1 MLVLL
6 PKIITTSR
14 SPFAFRRFS
23 LTALSIAL
31 VFLMAACSIS
41 PVKKSP
47 PVVPEITAPVEQK
60 KAEPKVELKIEP
72 KAELK
77 IEPKAETL
85 RAVSFTDLVGWAE
98 DDVRQAWPAFIA
110 SCDVLNKRAVWKE
123 VCASAVMV
131 NAEDLAEV
139 RNFFEGQFVPHVVSN
154 VDGSMSGMITGYYE
168 PLLRGS
174 RARNGKYQIPLY
186 RVPEDLLTID
196 LSAVY
201 PELKNMRLRGR
212 VVGNKVVPYFSRAE
226 ITDKNSLLGKE
237 LVWVD
242 NAIEAF
248 FLQVQGSGRVYLEET
263 QETIRVAYGDQNG
276 HPYKSIGRYLV
287 DRGELKLEQA
297 SAQGIA
303 AWAAANP
310 TRLQELLNV
319 NPSVVFFKEE
329 KLTTASKGPKGA
341 LGVPLTAQRSIAI
354 DAQFIPLGVPVF
366 LATTQPNSDLP
377 LRRLMLAQDTG
388 GAIRGAVRAD
398 YFWGFGAEAGER
410 AGRMKQSGAMWVLLP
425 KALAKTPGLN
435 EMNKP

>member
-1 MLVLL
+1 M
-6 PKIITTSR
+6 K
-14 SPFAFRRFS
+14 RFS
-23 LTALSIAL
+23 LTVLSAALL
-31 VFLMAACSIS
+31 LFMVACSVT
-41 PVKKSP
+41 PVKKSL
-47 PVVPEITAPVEQK
+47 PVEK
-60 KAEPKVELKIEP
+60 KAEAKLETKVDTKTEP
-72 KAELK
+72 KNEIK
-77 IEPKAETL
+77 VETL
-85 RAVSFTDLVGWAE
+85 RVVSFADLVGWAE
-98 DDVRQAWPAFIA
+98 DDLRQAWPAFIA
-110 SCDVLNKRAVWKE
+110 SCDVLGKRAVWKE

-131 NAEDLAEV
+131 NAEDVTEV
-139 RNFFEGQFVPHVVSN
+139 RNFFEGQFIPHVVN
-154 VDGSMSGMITGYYE
+154 NADGSMSGTVTGYYE

-174 RARNGKYQIPLY
+174 RTRNGKYQIPLF

-226 ITDKNSLLGKE
+226 ITDKNSLAGKE

-242 NAIEAF
+242 NAVEAF
-248 FLQVQGSGRVYLEET
+248 FLQIQGSGRVYLEET

-276 HPYKSIGRYLV
+276 HPYKSIGRFLV
-287 DRGELKLEQA
+287 ERGDLKLEQA

-310 TRLQELLNV
+310 TRVQELLNV

-329 KLTTASKGPKGA
+329 KLTAASKGPKGA

-366 LATTQPNSDLP
+366 LSTTQPNSDVP

-398 YFWGFGAEAGER
+398 FFWGFGAEAGER
-410 AGRMKQSGAMWVLLP
+410 AGKMKQVGSMWVLLP
-425 KALAKTPGLN
+425 KALAKTQNLN
-435 EMNKP
+435 ETNKP

>member
-1 MLVLL
+1 M
-6 PKIITTSR
+6 K
-14 SPFAFRRFS
+14 RFS
-23 LTALSIAL
+23 LTVLSAALL
-31 VFLMAACSIS
+31 LFMVACSVT
-41 PVKKSP
+41 PVKKSL
-47 PVVPEITAPVEQK
+47 PVVEK
-60 KAEPKVELKIEP
+60 KAEAKLETKTEP
-72 KAELK
+72 KNET
-77 IEPKAETL
+77 KAETL
-85 RAVSFTDLVGWAE
+85 RVVSFADLVGWAE
-98 DDVRQAWPAFIA
+98 DDLRQAWPAFIA
-110 SCDVLNKRAVWKE
+110 SCDVLGKRAVWKE

-131 NAEDLAEV
+131 NAEDVTEV
-139 RNFFEGQFVPHVVSN
+139 RNFFEGQFIPHVVN
-154 VDGSMSGMITGYYE
+154 NADGSMSGTVTGYYE

-174 RARNGKYQIPLY
+174 RTRNGKYQIPLF

-226 ITDKNSLLGKE
+226 ITDKNSLAGKE

-242 NAIEAF
+242 NAVEAF
-248 FLQVQGSGRVYLEET
+248 FLQIQGSGRVYLEES

-276 HPYKSIGRYLV
+276 HPYKSIGRFLV
-287 DRGELKLEQA
+287 ERGDLKLEQA

-310 TRLQELLNV
+310 TRVQELLNV

-329 KLTTASKGPKGA
+329 KLTATSKGPKGA

-366 LATTQPNSDLP
+366 LSTTQPNSDVP

-398 YFWGFGAEAGER
+398 FFWGFGAEAGER
-410 AGRMKQSGAMWVLLP
+410 AGKMKQVGSMWVLLP
-425 KALAKTPGLN
+425 KALAKTQNLN
-435 EMNKP
+435 ETNKP

>member
-1 MLVLL
+1 M
-6 PKIITTSR
+6 K
-14 SPFAFRRFS
+14 RFS
-23 LTALSIAL
+23 LTVLSAALL
-31 VFLMAACSIS
+31 LFMVACSVT
-41 PVKKSP
+41 PVKKSL
-47 PVVPEITAPVEQK
+47 PVVEK
-60 KAEPKVELKIEP
+60 KAEAKLETKVDTKTEP
-72 KAELK
+72 KNEIK
-77 IEPKAETL
+77 VETL
-85 RAVSFTDLVGWAE
+85 RVVSFADLVGWAE
-98 DDVRQAWPAFIA
+98 DDLRQAWPAFIA
-110 SCDVLNKRAVWKE
+110 SCDVLGKRAVWKE

-131 NAEDLAEV
+131 NAEDVTEV
-139 RNFFEGQFVPHVVSN
+139 RNFFEGQFIPHVVN
-154 VDGSMSGMITGYYE
+154 NADGSMSGTVTGYYE

-174 RARNGKYQIPLY
+174 RTRNGKYQIPLF

-226 ITDKNSLLGKE
+226 ITDKNSLAGKE

-242 NAIEAF
+242 NAVEAF
-248 FLQVQGSGRVYLEET
+248 FLQIQGSGRVYLEET

-276 HPYKSIGRYLV
+276 HPYKSIGRFLV
-287 DRGELKLEQA
+287 ERGDLKLEQA

-310 TRLQELLNV
+310 TRVQELLNV

-329 KLTTASKGPKGA
+329 KLTAASKGPKGA

-366 LATTQPNSDLP
+366 LSTTQPNSDVP

-398 YFWGFGAEAGER
+398 FFWGFGAEAGER
-410 AGRMKQSGAMWVLLP
+410 AGKMKQVGSMWVLLP
-425 KALAKTPGLN
+425 KALAKTQNLN
-435 EMNKP
+435 ETNKP

>member
-1 MLVLL
+1 M
-6 PKIITTSR
+6 K
-14 SPFAFRRFS
+14 RFS
-23 LTALSIAL
+23 LTVLSAALL
-31 VFLMAACSIS
+31 LFMVACSVS
-41 PVKKSP
+41 PVKKSL
-47 PVVPEITAPVEQK
+47 PVVEK
-60 KAEPKVELKIEP
+60 KAEAKLETKVDTKTEP
-72 KAELK
+72 KNEIK
-77 IEPKAETL
+77 VETL
-85 RAVSFTDLVGWAE
+85 RVVSFADLVGWAE
-98 DDVRQAWPAFIA
+98 DDLRQAWPAFIA
-110 SCDVLNKRAVWKE
+110 SCDVLGKRAVWKE

-131 NAEDLAEV
+131 NAEDVTEV
-139 RNFFEGQFVPHVVSN
+139 RNFFEGQFIPHVVN
-154 VDGSMSGMITGYYE
+154 NADGSMSGTVTGYYE

-174 RARNGKYQIPLY
+174 RTRNCKYQIPLF

-226 ITDKNSLLGKE
+226 ITDKNSLAGKE

-242 NAIEAF
+242 NAVEAF
-248 FLQVQGSGRVYLEET
+248 FLQIQGSGRVYLEET

-276 HPYKSIGRYLV
+276 HPYKSIGRFLV
-287 DRGELKLEQA
+287 ERGDLKLEQA

-303 AWAAANP
+303 AWAVANP
-310 TRLQELLNV
+310 TRVQELLNV

-329 KLTTASKGPKGA
+329 KLTAASKGPKGA

-366 LATTQPNSDLP
+366 LSTTQPNSDLP

-398 YFWGFGAEAGER
+398 FFWGFGAEAGER
-410 AGRMKQSGAMWVLLP
+410 AGKMKQVGLMWVLLP
-425 KALAKTPGLN
+425 KALAKTQNLN
-435 EMNKP
+435 ETNKP

>member
-1 MLVLL
+1 M
-6 PKIITTSR
+6 K
-14 SPFAFRRFS
+14 RFS
-23 LTALSIAL
+23 LTVLSAALL
-31 VFLMAACSIS
+31 LFMVACSVT
-41 PVKKSP
+41 PVKKSL
-47 PVVPEITAPVEQK
+47 PVEK
-60 KAEPKVELKIEP
+60 KAEAKLETKVDTKTEP
-72 KAELK
+72 KNEIK
-77 IEPKAETL
+77 VETL
-85 RAVSFTDLVGWAE
+85 RVVSFADLVGWAE
-98 DDVRQAWPAFIA
+98 DDLRQAWPAFIA
-110 SCDVLNKRAVWKE
+110 SCDVLGKRAVWKE

-131 NAEDLAEV
+131 NAEDVTEV
-139 RNFFEGQFVPHVVSN
+139 RNFFEGQFIPHVVN
-154 VDGSMSGMITGYYE
+154 NADGSMSGTVTGYYE

-174 RARNGKYQIPLY
+174 RTRNGKYQIPLF

-226 ITDKNSLLGKE
+226 ITDKNSLAGKE

-242 NAIEAF
+242 NAVEAF
-248 FLQVQGSGRVYLEET
+248 FLQIQGSGRVYLEET

-276 HPYKSIGRYLV
+276 HPYKSIGRFLV
-287 DRGELKLEQA
+287 ERGDLKLEQA

-310 TRLQELLNV
+310 SRVQELLNV

-329 KLTTASKGPKGA
+329 KLTAASKGPKGA

-366 LATTQPNSDLP
+366 LSTTQPNSDLP

-398 YFWGFGAEAGER
+398 FFWGFGAEAGER
-410 AGRMKQSGAMWVLLP
+410 AGKMKQVGSMWVLLP
-425 KALAKTPGLN
+425 KALAKTQNLN
-435 EMNKP
+435 ETNKP

>member
-14 SPFAFRRFS
+14 SPFALRRFS

-31 VFLMAACSIS
+31 VLFLAACSIS
-41 PVKKSP
+41 PVKKLP
-47 PVVPEITAPVEQK
+47 PVAPEISAPSDEK
-60 KAEPKVELKIEP
+60 KVEPKVELKIEP

-110 SCDVLNKRAVWKE
+110 SCDALNKRAVWKE

-131 NAEDLAEV
+131 NAEDVTEV
-139 RNFFEGQFVPHVVSN
+139 RNFFEGQFIPHVVSN
-154 VDGSMSGMITGYYE
+154 ADGSKNGMITGYYE

-174 RARNGKYQIPLY
+174 RTRIGKYQIPLY
-186 RVPEDLLTID
+186 RVPDDLLTID

-226 ITDKNSLLGKE
+226 MTDKNSLVGKE

-242 NAIEAF
+242 NVIEAF

-263 QETIRVAYGDQNG
+263 QETIRVAYADQNG

-287 DRGELKLEQA
+287 DRGDLKLEQA

-303 AWAAANP
+303 SWAAANP
-310 TRLQELLNV
+310 ARLQELLNV
-319 NPSVVFFKEE
+319 NPSVVFFREE
-329 KLTTASKGPKGA
+329 KLSAASKGPKGA

-354 DAQFIPLGVPVF
+354 DAQFIPLGAPVF
-366 LATTQPNSDLP
+366 LATTQPNSDQP

-398 YFWGFGAEAGER
+398 FFWGFGAEAGER

-425 KALAKTPGLN
+425 KALAKTPSLN
-435 EMNKP
+435 ELKQP

>member
-1 MLVLL
+1 M
-6 PKIITTSR
+6 K
-14 SPFAFRRFS
+14 RFS
-23 LTALSIAL
+23 LTVLSAALL
-31 VFLMAACSIS
+31 LFMVACSVT
-41 PVKKSP
+41 PVKKSL
-47 PVVPEITAPVEQK
+47 PVVEK
-60 KAEPKVELKIEP
+60 KAEAKHENKVDTKTEP
-72 KAELK
+72 KNEIK
-77 IEPKAETL
+77 VETL
-85 RAVSFTDLVGWAE
+85 RVVSFADLVGWAE
-98 DDVRQAWPAFIA
+98 DDLRQAWPAFIA
-110 SCDVLNKRAVWKE
+110 SCDVLGKRAVWKE

-131 NAEDLAEV
+131 NAEDVTEV
-139 RNFFEGQFVPHVVSN
+139 RNFFEGQFIPHVVN
-154 VDGSMSGMITGYYE
+154 NADGSMSGTVTGYYE

-174 RARNGKYQIPLY
+174 RIRNGKYQIPLF

-226 ITDKNSLLGKE
+226 ITDKNSLAGKE

-242 NAIEAF
+242 NAVEAF
-248 FLQVQGSGRVYLEET
+248 FLQIQGSGRVYLEET

-276 HPYKSIGRYLV
+276 HPYKSIGRFLV
-287 DRGELKLEQA
+287 ERGDLKLEQA

-303 AWAAANP
+303 AWAVANP
-310 TRLQELLNV
+310 TRVQELLNV

-329 KLTTASKGPKGA
+329 KLTAASKGPKGA

-366 LATTQPNSDLP
+366 LSTTQPNSDLP

-398 YFWGFGAEAGER
+398 FFWGFGAEAGER
-410 AGRMKQSGAMWVLLP
+410 AGKMKQVGSMWVLLP
-425 KALAKTPGLN
+425 KALAKTQNLN
-435 EMNKP
+435 ETNKP

>member
-1 MLVLL
+1 M
-6 PKIITTSR
+6 K
-14 SPFAFRRFS
+14 RFS
-23 LTALSIAL
+23 LTVLSAALL
-31 VFLMAACSIS
+31 LFMVACSVT
-41 PVKKSP
+41 PVKKSL
-47 PVVPEITAPVEQK
+47 PVVEK
-60 KAEPKVELKIEP
+60 KAEAKLETKVDTKTEP
-72 KAELK
+72 KNET
-77 IEPKAETL
+77 KAETL
-85 RAVSFTDLVGWAE
+85 RVVSFADLVGWAE
-98 DDVRQAWPAFIA
+98 DDLRQAWPAFIA
-110 SCDVLNKRAVWKE
+110 SCDVLGKRAVWKE

-131 NAEDLAEV
+131 NAEDVTEV
-139 RNFFEGQFVPHVVSN
+139 RNFFEGQFIPHVVN
-154 VDGSMSGMITGYYE
+154 NADGSMSGTVTGYYE

-174 RARNGKYQIPLY
+174 RTRNGKYQIPLF

-226 ITDKNSLLGKE
+226 ITDKNSLAGKE

-242 NAIEAF
+242 NAVEAF
-248 FLQVQGSGRVYLEET
+248 FLQIQGSGRVYLEET

-276 HPYKSIGRYLV
+276 HPYKSIGRFLV
-287 DRGELKLEQA
+287 ERGDLKLEQA

-310 TRLQELLNV
+310 TRVQELLNV

-329 KLTTASKGPKGA
+329 KLTAASKGPKGA

-366 LATTQPNSDLP
+366 LSTTQPNSDVP

-398 YFWGFGAEAGER
+398 FFWGFGAEAGER
-410 AGRMKQSGAMWVLLP
+410 AGKMKQVGSMWVLLP
-425 KALAKTPGLN
+425 KALAKTQNLN
-435 EMNKP
+435 ETNKP

>member
-1 MLVLL
+1 M
-6 PKIITTSR
+6 K
-14 SPFAFRRFS
+14 RFS
-23 LTALSIAL
+23 LTVLSAALL
-31 VFLMAACSIS
+31 LFMVACSVT
-41 PVKKSP
+41 PVKKSL
-47 PVVPEITAPVEQK
+47 PVVEK
-60 KAEPKVELKIEP
+60 KAEAKLETKVDTKTEP
-72 KAELK
+72 KNEIK
-77 IEPKAETL
+77 VETL
-85 RAVSFTDLVGWAE
+85 RVVSFADLVGWAE
-98 DDVRQAWPAFIA
+98 DDLRQAWPAFIA
-110 SCDVLNKRAVWKE
+110 SCDVLGKRAVWKE

-131 NAEDLAEV
+131 NAEDVTEV
-139 RNFFEGQFVPHVVSN
+139 RNFFEGQFIPHVVN
-154 VDGSMSGMITGYYE
+154 NADGSMSGTVTGYYE

-174 RARNGKYQIPLY
+174 RTRNGKYQIPLF

-226 ITDKNSLLGKE
+226 ITDKNSLAGKE

-242 NAIEAF
+242 NAVEAF
-248 FLQVQGSGRVYLEET
+248 FLQIQGSGRVYLEET

-276 HPYKSIGRYLV
+276 HPYKSIGRFLV
-287 DRGELKLEQA
+287 ERGDLKLEQA

-303 AWAAANP
+303 AWAVANP
-310 TRLQELLNV
+310 TRVQELLNV

-329 KLTTASKGPKGA
+329 KLTAASKGPKGA

-366 LATTQPNSDLP
+366 LSTTQPNSDLP

-398 YFWGFGAEAGER
+398 FFWGFGAEAGER
-410 AGRMKQSGAMWVLLP
+410 AGKMKQVGSMWVLLP
-425 KALAKTPGLN
+425 KALAKTQNLN
-435 EMNKP
+435 ETNKP

>member
-1 MLVLL
+1 M
-6 PKIITTSR
+6 K
-14 SPFAFRRFS
+14 RFS
-23 LTALSIAL
+23 LTVLSAALL
-31 VFLMAACSIS
+31 LFMVACSVT
-41 PVKKSP
+41 PVKKSL
-47 PVVPEITAPVEQK
+47 PVVEK
-60 KAEPKVELKIEP
+60 KAEAKLETKVDTKTEP
-72 KAELK
+72 KNE
-77 IEPKAETL
+77 IKAETL
-85 RAVSFTDLVGWAE
+85 RVVSFADLVGWAE
-98 DDVRQAWPAFIA
+98 DDLRQAWPAFIA
-110 SCDVLNKRAVWKE
+110 SCDVLGKRAVWKE

-131 NAEDLAEV
+131 NAEDVTEV
-139 RNFFEGQFVPHVVSN
+139 RNFFEGQFIPHVVN
-154 VDGSMSGMITGYYE
+154 NADGSMSGTVTGYYE

-174 RARNGKYQIPLY
+174 RTRNGKYQIPLF

-226 ITDKNSLLGKE
+226 ITDKNSLAGKE

-242 NAIEAF
+242 NAVEAF
-248 FLQVQGSGRVYLEET
+248 FLQIQGSGRVYLEET

-276 HPYKSIGRYLV
+276 HPYKSIGRFLV
-287 DRGELKLEQA
+287 ERGDLKLEQA

-303 AWAAANP
+303 AWAVANP
-310 TRLQELLNV
+310 TRVQELLNV

-329 KLTTASKGPKGA
+329 KLTAASKGPKGA

-366 LATTQPNSDLP
+366 LSTTQPNSDVP

-398 YFWGFGAEAGER
+398 FFWGFGAEAGER
-410 AGRMKQSGAMWVLLP
+410 AGKMKQVGSMWVLLP
-425 KALAKTPGLN
+425 KALAKTQNLN
-435 EMNKP
+435 ETNKP

>member
-1 MLVLL
+1 M
-6 PKIITTSR
+6 K
-14 SPFAFRRFS
+14 RFS
-23 LTALSIAL
+23 LTVLSAALL
-31 VFLMAACSIS
+31 LFMVACSVT
-41 PVKKSP
+41 PVKKSL
-47 PVVPEITAPVEQK
+47 PVVEK
-60 KAEPKVELKIEP
+60 KAEAKLETKVDTKTEP
-72 KAELK
+72 KNE
-77 IEPKAETL
+77 IKAETL
-85 RAVSFTDLVGWAE
+85 RVVSFADLVGWAE
-98 DDVRQAWPAFIA
+98 DDLRQAWPAFIA
-110 SCDVLNKRAVWKE
+110 SCDVLGKRAVWKE

-131 NAEDLAEV
+131 NAEDVTEV
-139 RNFFEGQFVPHVVSN
+139 RNFFEGQFIPHVVN
-154 VDGSMSGMITGYYE
+154 NADGSMSGTVTGYYE

-174 RARNGKYQIPLY
+174 RTRNGKYQIPLF

-226 ITDKNSLLGKE
+226 ITDKNSLAGKE

-242 NAIEAF
+242 NAVEAF
-248 FLQVQGSGRVYLEET
+248 FLQIQGSGRVYLEET

-276 HPYKSIGRYLV
+276 HPYKSIGRFLV
-287 DRGELKLEQA
+287 ERGDLKLEQA

-303 AWAAANP
+303 AWAVANP
-310 TRLQELLNV
+310 TRVQELLNV

-329 KLTTASKGPKGA
+329 KLTAASKGPKGA

-366 LATTQPNSDLP
+366 LSTTQPNSDLP

-398 YFWGFGAEAGER
+398 FFWGFGAEAGER
-410 AGRMKQSGAMWVLLP
+410 AGKMKQVGSMWVLLP
-425 KALAKTPGLN
+425 KALAKTQNLN
-435 EMNKP
+435 ETNKP

>member
-1 MLVLL
+1 M
-6 PKIITTSR
+6 K
-14 SPFAFRRFS
+14 RFS
-23 LTALSIAL
+23 LTVLSAALL
-31 VFLMAACSIS
+31 LFMVACSVS
-41 PVKKSP
+41 PVKKSL
-47 PVVPEITAPVEQK
+47 PVVEK
-60 KAEPKVELKIEP
+60 KAEAKLETKVDTKTEP
-72 KAELK
+72 KNET
-77 IEPKAETL
+77 KAETL
-85 RAVSFTDLVGWAE
+85 RVVSFADLVGWAE
-98 DDVRQAWPAFIA
+98 DDLRQAWPAFIA
-110 SCDVLNKRAVWKE
+110 SCDVLGKRAVWKE

-131 NAEDLAEV
+131 NAEDVTEV
-139 RNFFEGQFVPHVVSN
+139 RNFFEGQFIPHVVN
-154 VDGSMSGMITGYYE
+154 NADGSMSGTVTGYYE

-174 RARNGKYQIPLY
+174 RTRNGKYQIPLF

-226 ITDKNSLLGKE
+226 ITDKNSLAGKE

-242 NAIEAF
+242 NAVEAF
-248 FLQVQGSGRVYLEET
+248 FLQIQGSGRVYLEET

-276 HPYKSIGRYLV
+276 HPYKSIGRFLV
-287 DRGELKLEQA
+287 ERGDLKLEQA

-310 TRLQELLNV
+310 TRVQELLNV

-329 KLTTASKGPKGA
+329 KLTAASKGPKGA

-366 LATTQPNSDLP
+366 LSTTQPNSDLP

-398 YFWGFGAEAGER
+398 FFWGFGAEAGER
-410 AGRMKQSGAMWVLLP
+410 AGKMKQVGSMWVLLP
-425 KALAKTPGLN
+425 KALAKTQTLN
-435 EMNKP
+435 ETNKP

>member
-6 PKIITTSR
+6 PKIVTTSQP
-14 SPFAFRRFS
+14 PFSMKRFS
-23 LTALSIAL
+23 LTVLSAALL
-31 VFLMAACSIS
+31 LFMVACSVT
-41 PVKKSP
+41 PVKKSL
-47 PVVPEITAPVEQK
+47 PVVEK
-60 KAEPKVELKIEP
+60 KAEAKLETKVDTKTEP
-72 KAELK
+72 KNEIK
-77 IEPKAETL
+77 VETL
-85 RAVSFTDLVGWAE
+85 RVVSFADLVGWAE
-98 DDVRQAWPAFIA
+98 DDLRQAWPAFIA
-110 SCDVLNKRAVWKE
+110 SCDVLGKRAVWKE

-131 NAEDLAEV
+131 NAEDVTEV
-139 RNFFEGQFVPHVVSN
+139 RNFFEGQFIPHVVN
-154 VDGSMSGMITGYYE
+154 NADGSMSGTVTGYYE

-174 RARNGKYQIPLY
+174 RTRNGKYQIPLF

-226 ITDKNSLLGKE
+226 ITDKNSLAGKE

-242 NAIEAF
+242 NAVEAF
-248 FLQVQGSGRVYLEET
+248 FLQIQGSGRVYLEET

-276 HPYKSIGRYLV
+276 HPYKSIGRFLV
-287 DRGELKLEQA
+287 ERGDLKLEQA

-310 TRLQELLNV
+310 TRVQELLNV

-329 KLTTASKGPKGA
+329 KLTAASKGPKGA

-366 LATTQPNSDLP
+366 LSTTQPNSDVP

-398 YFWGFGAEAGER
+398 FFWGFGAEAGER
-410 AGRMKQSGAMWVLLP
+410 AGKMKQVGSMWVLLP
-425 KALAKTPGLN
+425 KALAKTQTLN
-435 EMNKP
+435 ETNKP